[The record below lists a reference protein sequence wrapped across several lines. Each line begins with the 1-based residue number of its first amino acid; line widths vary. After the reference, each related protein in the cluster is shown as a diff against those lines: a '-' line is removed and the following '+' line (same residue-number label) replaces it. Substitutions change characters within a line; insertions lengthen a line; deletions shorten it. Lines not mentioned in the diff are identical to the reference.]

1 MFDLG
6 FKKNVMRLI
15 VFFMLILM
23 GLPAF
28 AQGEFINNNT
38 AIPAA
43 RNPNASSISKPS
55 TPSIY
60 TPNVY
65 NTPPKTTSSSTIIGD
80 KPVDF
85 SKTNEFANPNDRYI
99 EKLNKKET
107 GENYVVFR
115 KNQYLGDFKT
125 KSKKATIMY
134 RDFGEVDGDQIK
146 VLVNDRVV
154 VSQIFLD
161 SNYKILELEL
171 APGFNKIDFE
181 ALNQGMYGPN
191 TAQFQVLDDKGQ
203 TISANQWNLATGF
216 KATIILF
223 KE

>member
-1 MFDLG
+1 MFDSWS
-6 FKKNVMRLI
+6 KKNVMRLI
-15 VFFMLILM
+15 VFFGLIL
-23 GLPAF
+23 LTFPAF

-38 AIPAA
+38 AIPAV

-60 TPNVY
+60 TPNVF
-65 NTPPKTTSSSTIIGD
+65 NTPPKTSSSNTTIGD

-85 SKTNEFANPNDRYI
+85 SKSTDFANPNDRYV

-125 KSKKATIMY
+125 KSTRATIMY

-154 VSQIFLD
+154 ISQIFLD
-161 SNYKILELEL
+161 SNYKILELDL

>member
-1 MFDLG
+1 
-6 FKKNVMRLI
+6 MRLI
-15 VFFMLILM
+15 VFLGLILM
-23 GLPAF
+23 NFPAL

-43 RNPNASSISKPS
+43 RNPNTTLSNPKPS
-55 TPSIY
+55 ASSIY
-60 TPNVY
+60 TPNVF
-65 NTPPKTTSSSTIIGD
+65 NTPPKSSSSSTTIGD

-85 SKTNEFANPNDRYI
+85 SKTNEFANPNDRYV

-125 KSKKATIMY
+125 KTKRATIMY

-171 APGFNKIDFE
+171 VPGFNKIDFE

-191 TAQFQVLDDKGQ
+191 TAQFKVLDDKGQ

>member
-23 GLPAF
+23 GFPAF

-43 RNPNASSISKPS
+43 RNPNAGSIPKPS

-191 TAQFQVLDDKGQ
+191 TAQFQVIDDKGQ